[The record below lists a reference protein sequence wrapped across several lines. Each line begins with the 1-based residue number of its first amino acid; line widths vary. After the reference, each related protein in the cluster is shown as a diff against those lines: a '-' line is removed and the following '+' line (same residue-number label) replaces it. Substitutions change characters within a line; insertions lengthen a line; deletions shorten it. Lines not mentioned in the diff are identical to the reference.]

1 MYSVPVLRVH
11 IFSRCVLISFSFF
24 LLLMLYLSQGGILNI
39 SRKERQQQ
47 EFEKSI
53 QQKDE
58 DNEEK
63 PLLGRREHR
72 IN

>member
-1 MYSVPVLRVH
+1 
-11 IFSRCVLISFSFF
+11 
-24 LLLMLYLSQGGILNI
+24 MLYFSQGGILNI

-47 EFEKSI
+47 ELEKSI

-58 DNEEK
+58 DDENK